1 MDCLGKGGSHT
12 ASSLQS
18 SKNKN
23 LTPPIQNKGGI
34 QLSYKPYHILF
45 FVTNCISINLF
56 GRQLEL
62 RAQHVHNYFQTT
74 ISI

>member
-45 FVTNCISINLF
+45 VVTQI
-56 GRQLEL
+56 
-62 RAQHVHNYFQTT
+62 A
-74 ISI
+74 